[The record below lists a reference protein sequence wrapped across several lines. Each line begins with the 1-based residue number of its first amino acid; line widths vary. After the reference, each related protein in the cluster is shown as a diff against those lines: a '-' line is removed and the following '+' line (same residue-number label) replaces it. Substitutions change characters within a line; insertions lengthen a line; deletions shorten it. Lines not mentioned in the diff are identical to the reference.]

1 MVEVRGFVEV
11 RACAVGFEWRA
22 GFHVDGV
29 DFVLVSGDASSHAEA
44 VDVGLEALRVLGEAA
59 GVRRDE
65 QSVRVVNPAGS
76 EVWQ

>member
-44 VDVGLEALRVLGEAA
+44 VDVGLEALRVLGESS
-59 GVRRDE
+59 GLRRDDR
-65 QSVRVVNPAGS
+65 SWRVVHPAGS
-76 EVWQ
+76 EVLQ